1 MLRLVT
7 IAVLQSVFLAGGQ
20 VFLKL
25 SMESLGVFSWTW
37 EWFKKALI
45 NWPLYCCGGSFVFAV
60 LLYFN
65 MLKNYDF
72 SVAYPITSISYIF
85 GMAAALF
92 VFHET
97 IPLTRWIGVVLIVIG
112 VVFLVK

>member
-1 MLRLVT
+1 MLRLII
-7 IAVLQSVFLAGGQ
+7 IAVLQSFFLAGGQ

-25 SMESLGVFSWTW
+25 SMESLGAFSWTW

-45 NWPLYCCGGSFVFAV
+45 NWQLACCGVSFVFAV

-72 SVAYPITSISYIF
+72 SLAYPITSISYIF
-85 GMAAALF
+85 GMAAALLI
-92 VFHET
+92 FHET
-97 IPLTRWIGVVLIVIG
+97 IPLTRWIGVILIVIG